1 MKVILNVDIKHL
13 GEEGDVNLVAAGYAR
28 NYLFPRNLALPYN
41 DTTVAYF
48 ESKKEEIEARK
59 AQKRADSA
67 SLKEK
72 LDALTIVIKMPAGA
86 NGKLY
91 GAVTN
96 LTVAEALA
104 KEGYDIERKRIEVPG
119 STVKMVGKFVAHVR
133 LYEAAVADVTVSV
146 EAQEEQKKEAPKADK
161 KDSRAEKKVEASS
174 DAKAPAEAAEP
185 AEASTE
191 SAPAAEEAKAE

>member
-1 MKVILNVDIKHL
+1 MKVILNADIKHL
-13 GEEGDVNLVAAGYAR
+13 GEEGDVKLVAAGYAR

-72 LDALTIVIKMPAGA
+72 LDALTLVIKMPAGA

-96 LTVAEALA
+96 LSIADALA
-104 KEGYDIERKRIEVPG
+104 KEGYEIERKRIEVPG

-133 LYEAAVADVTVSV
+133 LYESAVADVTVSV
-146 EAQEEQKKEAPKADK
+146 EAQEEQKKEVPKADTK
-161 KDSRAEKKVEASS
+161 EAKAEKK
-174 DAKAPAEAAEP
+174 AEAPVAEP
-185 AEASTE
+185 EATTDA
-191 SAPAAEEAKAE
+191 APAAEEAKAE

>member
-1 MKVILNVDIKHL
+1 MKVILNADIKHL
-13 GEEGDVNLVAAGYAR
+13 GEEGDVKLVAAGYAR
-28 NYLFPRNLALPYN
+28 NFLFPRNLALPYN

-72 LDALTIVIKMPAGA
+72 LDALTLVIKMPAGA

-96 LTVAEALA
+96 LTIADALA
-104 KEGYDIERKRIEVPG
+104 KEGYEIERKRIEVPG

-161 KDSRAEKKVEASS
+161 KEAKAEKK
-174 DAKAPAEAAEP
+174 AEAPVAEP
-185 AEASTE
+185 EATTE
-191 SAPAAEEAKAE
+191 AAPAAEEPKAE

>member
-1 MKVILNVDIKHL
+1 MKVILNADIKHL
-13 GEEGDVNLVAAGYAR
+13 GEEGDVKLVAAGYAR
-28 NYLFPRNLALPYN
+28 NFLFPRNLALPYN

-72 LDALTIVIKMPAGA
+72 LDALTLVIKMPAGA

-96 LTVAEALA
+96 LTIADALA
-104 KEGYDIERKRIEVPG
+104 KEGYEIERKRIEVPG

-161 KDSRAEKKVEASS
+161 KEAKAEKK
-174 DAKAPAEAAEP
+174 AEAPVAEP
-185 AEASTE
+185 EATTE
-191 SAPAAEEAKAE
+191 AAPAAEEQKAE

>member
-1 MKVILNVDIKHL
+1 MKVILNADIKHL
-13 GEEGDVNLVAAGYAR
+13 GEEGDVKLVAAGYAR

-72 LDALTIVIKMPAGA
+72 LDALTLVIKMPAGA

-96 LTVAEALA
+96 LSVAEALA
-104 KEGYDIERKRIEVPG
+104 KEGYDIERKRIEIPG

-133 LYEAAVADVTVSV
+133 LYETAVADVTVSV
-146 EAQEEQKKEAPKADK
+146 EAQEEQKKTAEKTDK
-161 KDSRAEKKVEASS
+161 KEAKAEKKAEA
-174 DAKAPAEAAEP
+174 APEATAPAENAE
-185 AEASTE
+185 
-191 SAPAAEEAKAE
+191 APAAEEAKAE